1 MSHLAAKRLIAHE
14 KNEKKKYREPFC
26 RVLAHDGVNTMN
38 GSMQMQPN
46 RIHLPNRM
54 LLL

>member
-1 MSHLAAKRLIAHE
+1 MRYLAGKRLTAHE

-38 GSMQMQPN
+38 CSMQTKPN
-46 RIHLPNRM
+46 RIHS
-54 LLL
+54 